1 MFCRHP
7 SSFEVKRFESC
18 RQSMNTI
25 RPLAG
30 VESAPSWKQK
40 HDCSEAPCKH
50 NKYRYQPRRQWER
63 NPYPSASY
71 DWQRTRLP
79 MNSSNLC
86 TSRRGN
92 QARKKP
98 TKPTPSSTDKATAPA
113 GTNSV
118 PPSDNPN
125 EIDKHKNTQ
134 VCLQP
139 GKYTFGVHF
148 RASYRKTGNKKAPQ
162 PLRL

>member
-1 MFCRHP
+1 MP
-7 SSFEVKRFESC
+7 SVYEYHQTSGRSRICTLMETKTRLFGSAL
-18 RQSMNTI
+18 N
-25 RPLAG
+25 AG
-30 VESAPSWKQK
+30 AR
-40 HDCSEAPCKH
+40 CKH

-134 VCLQP
+134 VYLQP
-139 GKYTFGVHF
+139 GRYTFGVHF